1 MRKNSGPS
9 DVIAL
14 LATRSKPYSGKRGL
28 LLDVNGQ
35 SEVEDLLEALLN
47 DLIDFLHIQTPPTTM
62 NLLCFMRGRVRIS
75 IVFPA
80 RL

>member
-28 LLDVNGQ
+28 LLDADHDEFTMLYART
-35 SEVEDLLEALLN
+35 SPDL
-47 DLIDFLHIQTPPTTM
+47 DRVSRPLIE
-62 NLLCFMRGRVRIS
+62 RG
-75 IVFPA
+75 F
-80 RL
+80 RLRENWKSNF